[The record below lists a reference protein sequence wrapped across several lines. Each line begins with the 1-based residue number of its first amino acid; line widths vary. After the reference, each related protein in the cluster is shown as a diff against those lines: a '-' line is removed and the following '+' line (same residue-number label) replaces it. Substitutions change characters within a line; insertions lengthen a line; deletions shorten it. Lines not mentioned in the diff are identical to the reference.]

1 MKKLL
6 LIGSLVGLL
15 AGCSDSDIET
25 VQNGALNFN
34 PNLKIAY
41 VFDNYKGCAKNS
53 VKWDSTKINGDKF
66 VTFSCDDYTFTN
78 AIVKMQRWAP
88 IDVDARVLDVKSTTL
103 TFYFRMRE
111 DGFHISHVERLLK
124 WKDGV
129 TKALTV
135 VDQKAIDKE
144 MKTIYRN
151 EMGEFAKAANTSSI
165 FVLKNAAKG
174 VSKSMIDLRE
184 SR

>member
-15 AGCSDSDIET
+15 AGCSDSDIAT
-25 VQNGALNFN
+25 LQNGALNFN

-88 IDVDARVLDVKSTTL
+88 IDVDARVLDLNNSPLK
-103 TFYFRMRE
+103 RE
-111 DGFHISHVERLLK
+111 GFL
-124 WKDGV
+124 
-129 TKALTV
+129 
-135 VDQKAIDKE
+135 
-144 MKTIYRN
+144 
-151 EMGEFAKAANTSSI
+151 
-165 FVLKNAAKG
+165 
-174 VSKSMIDLRE
+174 
-184 SR
+184 